1 MAGITKYKL
10 AEQIQKLVIGGFVPV
25 GSDLTETEI
34 YEGINQV
41 VNAMLKAEHFT
52 VNGQMGE
59 TIPNGSII
67 TEYRLQVENCG
78 INKSRVILPA
88 MPIKL
93 PRNMGIFQVMGEDV
107 EGFPDPNQVFIPCQM
122 GEGNMLR
129 SQRPI
134 LSDLGGQGSYEPRG
148 MQLTFNKDLTAS
160 GSDPVYVYV
169 NLVLMDISDY
179 EEWDTLPL
187 LPEMEDEIIRRLRE
201 RFGIHQ
207 TIADKL
213 VDDSDKEQ
221 ANTPIRQQQQN

>member
-10 AEQIQKLVIGGFVPV
+10 AEQVRKLWVGGSPATAVNL
-25 GSDLTETEI
+25 SMTEI
-34 YEGINQV
+34 YEGINQI

-67 TEYRLQVENCG
+67 TEYRLRVENCG
-78 INKSRVILPA
+78 INKSRVMLPA
-88 MPIKL
+88 MPVKL
-93 PRNMGIFQVMGEDV
+93 PRNMGIFQVMGEDT

-148 MQLTFNKDLTAS
+148 IQLTFNKDLTAS

-169 NLVLMDISDY
+169 NLVLMDISAYTEY
-179 EEWDTLPL
+179 EALPI
-187 LPEMEDEIIRRLRE
+187 LPEMEDEIIMRLLQ
-201 RFGIHQ
+201 RFGKEVVP
-207 TIADKL
+207 DKL
-213 VDDSDKEQ
+213 VDAATKEQ
-221 ANTPIRQQQQN
+221 KGTPIRNQQQN

>member
-1 MAGITKYKL
+1 MAGTTKYKL
-10 AEQIQKLVIGGFVPV
+10 AEQIQKLVVGGFVPV
-25 GSDLTETEI
+25 GIDLTDTEI

-41 VNAMLKAEHFT
+41 VNSMLKAEHFT

-67 TEYRLQVENCG
+67 TEYRLQVENYG
-78 INKSRVILPA
+78 INKSRVTLPA

-93 PRNMGIFQVMGEDV
+93 PRNMGIFQVMGEDTD
-107 EGFPDPNQVFIPCQM
+107 GYPDPNQVFIPCQM
-122 GEGNMLR
+122 GEMNMLR

-134 LSDLGGQGSYEPRG
+134 ISDLGGQGAYEPKG
-148 MQLTFNKDLTAS
+148 MRLTFNKDLTAS

-169 NLVLMDISDY
+169 NLVLMDISAY

-187 LPEMEDEIIRRLRE
+187 LPEMEDEVIRRLRE
-201 RFGIHQ
+201 RFGIPM
-207 TIADKL
+207 IADKL